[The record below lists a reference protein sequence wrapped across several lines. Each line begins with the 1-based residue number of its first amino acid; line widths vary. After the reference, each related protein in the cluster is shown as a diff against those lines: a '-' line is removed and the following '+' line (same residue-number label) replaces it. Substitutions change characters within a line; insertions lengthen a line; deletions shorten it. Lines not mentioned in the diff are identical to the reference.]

1 MKRILSLALV
11 LVAVSAVAWFVI
23 RSSGVISVAP
33 IAALLPRET
42 VFFVHAPDFNR
53 TREQWHQLDIYQL
66 FNEPAVQEFLR
77 KPMTRLPR
85 KEAASQTLQD
95 VEQLDPRDAFF
106 ALTFID
112 RNSLRFAGGFR
123 FRGSEADAEK
133 VIGKWRAKLFENN
146 STAKRETVEYE
157 KHKIDTVSVPPF
169 TFTSVYAGHWF
180 FVANDVSELKR
191 LLDRADNRN
200 YDRQATLEG
209 DDAYHAAVAHMPS
222 GYAALF
228 YLQPKRFAEEL
239 NSLRAAIGSLGPAQG
254 SQLDQIHSVCGATR
268 LEDGKM
274 HDFLFVGMQKIEQTR
289 PLVRSSLK
297 LGTKD
302 TALYLALLLDIAE
315 KIQIL
320 GKAPGI
326 NEKIQQ
332 IFQTFDDAGI
342 TAEHWKAAFEPEVGA
357 LADWPQSS
365 HWPSLLLT
373 MPVIDSGKASEIVE
387 TAMRIDED
395 SEWERTEKDGVRYFF
410 MRSPASL
417 VSIMPTF
424 ALSDQI
430 MVLGLNEASVE
441 AAVKRSLSGT
451 TELADAQT
459 FKAASHLIPAPT
471 NFFAYVDTAL
481 LYARLDSA
489 VRPIVL
495 MAAAFIPG
503 IHDYVDIDKFP
514 AVDVIT
520 KHLNPI
526 VSSQRYERD
535 GYVSESVGPLTLNQ
549 AAIGLVILGV
559 GITNDQGARGG
570 TGSWLPGIPTPAP
583 SGTP

>member
-123 FRGSEADAEK
+123 FRGSEGDAEK
-133 VIGKWRAKLFENN
+133 VIAKWRAKLFENN

-209 DDAYHAAVAHMPS
+209 D
-222 GYAALF
+222 
-228 YLQPKRFAEEL
+228 
-239 NSLRAAIGSLGPAQG
+239 
-254 SQLDQIHSVCGATR
+254 
-268 LEDGKM
+268 
-274 HDFLFVGMQKIEQTR
+274 R
-289 PLVRSSLK
+289 P
-297 LGTKD
+297 
-302 TALYLALLLDIAE
+302 
-315 KIQIL
+315 
-320 GKAPGI
+320 
-326 NEKIQQ
+326 
-332 IFQTFDDAGI
+332 
-342 TAEHWKAAFEPEVGA
+342 
-357 LADWPQSS
+357 
-365 HWPSLLLT
+365 
-373 MPVIDSGKASEIVE
+373 
-387 TAMRIDED
+387 
-395 SEWERTEKDGVRYFF
+395 
-410 MRSPASL
+410 
-417 VSIMPTF
+417 
-424 ALSDQI
+424 
-430 MVLGLNEASVE
+430 
-441 AAVKRSLSGT
+441 
-451 TELADAQT
+451 
-459 FKAASHLIPAPT
+459 
-471 NFFAYVDTAL
+471 
-481 LYARLDSA
+481 
-489 VRPIVL
+489 
-495 MAAAFIPG
+495 
-503 IHDYVDIDKFP
+503 
-514 AVDVIT
+514 
-520 KHLNPI
+520 
-526 VSSQRYERD
+526 
-535 GYVSESVGPLTLNQ
+535 
-549 AAIGLVILGV
+549 
-559 GITNDQGARGG
+559 
-570 TGSWLPGIPTPAP
+570 
-583 SGTP
+583 